1 MKGSASYARG
11 EAIRPGIWGQ
21 ANLTRRYR
29 SALVAAL
36 ACASVFAISVAA
48 ETAAAR
54 SGAKSSHSAAAKTV
68 KHKKVAARKS
78 KDKSTSAKSTVP
90 QIPLAQGPTPQTP
103 DVEIALVRSA
113 IDALR
118 HGGASKATSVAAA
131 ISDPAARRL
140 VEWLIL
146 RSDHSGADSKRYLAF
161 IAANPHWPSLAMF
174 RRRAEAMLWIENPK
188 PEQVLSFFNG
198 SPPLSAVGRL
208 VLARALLAQGDT
220 EGAGALVREAW
231 RNNSISADLEKYV
244 LERYSGF
251 LSRADH
257 KARMEE
263 RLFATDHEAALRVA
277 RRLGAADLAIA
288 QARIAINRKAG
299 NAKKLL
305 DAVPADARND
315 PGYLFAR
322 VHLLRHDDKIAEA
335 ARVLLAAPH
344 DLAQIQEGEEWW
356 VERRI
361 MSRKLLD
368 LGDARSAY
376 QVVADAAEPT
386 KENSRVERH
395 FMAGWIALRYLDDPA
410 TAAPHFARIQEV
422 SSHPTSLARSH
433 YWLGRTAEALH
444 RPDQA
449 RAEYQAAAGAS
460 AAYYGQLARAKL
472 GLPALALAPPPAT
485 PDARAEAERLEL
497 VRALEILYA
506 LNERPLVI
514 TLMAGLGD
522 TLDDVGTLSALG
534 QLAEQYHDA
543 RGMLHLG
550 KAALARGLPLDYYA
564 FPTVGVPRYSPI
576 APDIGN
582 AMLFGIIRQESAF
595 NPADWSSAQA
605 MGLMQV
611 TPEAGRDT
619 CKRFDCKYDVK
630 RLRNDS
636 PYNLQV
642 GAAELAGLMED
653 YRGNYALV
661 FAGYNAGRGRVRDW
675 IAQFGD
681 PRDPKVDPIDWVER
695 IPFMETR
702 NYVQRVMENVQ
713 VYRTHFENDAPLTI
727 DADLR
732 RGLRREMRQDA
743 EAH

>member
-1 MKGSASYARG
+1 M
-11 EAIRPGIWGQ
+11 
-21 ANLTRRYR
+21 TRRYR

-231 RNNSISADLEKYV
+231 RNDSISADLEKYV

-449 RAEYQAAAGAS
+449 
-460 AAYYGQLARAKL
+460 
-472 GLPALALAPPPAT
+472 
-485 PDARAEAERLEL
+485 
-497 VRALEILYA
+497 
-506 LNERPLVI
+506 
-514 TLMAGLGD
+514 
-522 TLDDVGTLSALG
+522 
-534 QLAEQYHDA
+534 
-543 RGMLHLG
+543 
-550 KAALARGLPLDYYA
+550 
-564 FPTVGVPRYSPI
+564 
-576 APDIGN
+576 
-582 AMLFGIIRQESAF
+582 
-595 NPADWSSAQA
+595 
-605 MGLMQV
+605 
-611 TPEAGRDT
+611 
-619 CKRFDCKYDVK
+619 
-630 RLRNDS
+630 
-636 PYNLQV
+636 
-642 GAAELAGLMED
+642 
-653 YRGNYALV
+653 
-661 FAGYNAGRGRVRDW
+661 
-675 IAQFGD
+675 
-681 PRDPKVDPIDWVER
+681 
-695 IPFMETR
+695 
-702 NYVQRVMENVQ
+702 
-713 VYRTHFENDAPLTI
+713 
-727 DADLR
+727 
-732 RGLRREMRQDA
+732 
-743 EAH
+743 